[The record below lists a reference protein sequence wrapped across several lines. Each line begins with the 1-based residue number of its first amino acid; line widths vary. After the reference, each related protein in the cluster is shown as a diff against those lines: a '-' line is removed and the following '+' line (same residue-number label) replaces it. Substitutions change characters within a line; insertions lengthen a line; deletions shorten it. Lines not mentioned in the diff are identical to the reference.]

1 VLPGPTLLC
10 VDIREID
17 RRDEPLVRR
26 HWEIGKAAEA
36 GRPYDFYAPW
46 ETAWLSISEGRDD
59 FEMVMLGA
67 FVDDQMW
74 GTARVDHPLH
84 DNLHSASV
92 EVHVHPDR
100 QRRGLGRALSAA
112 ADEVARARGR
122 RVMMSE
128 AFAPPDADSPG
139 LLFGRALGF
148 KPAIEDGMKVVD
160 LHKTEELWSGLEAR
174 TAPRHTDYR
183 IVTWQHTV
191 PEEYVDDYCRLNEL
205 FFDEAPMGELEVEP
219 EKWDADRVKKREEL
233 HRRTGRHEFTAGA
246 VTLDGRL
253 VGLTEVMV
261 NERVTWRGFQSGTL
275 VDPEHR
281 GHSLGL
287 AIKLANHRQIRAT
300 YPDCRILL
308 TGNADV
314 NASMNAVN
322 DALGYREVERC
333 VEMQKDI

>member
-1 VLPGPTLLC
+1 VT

-26 HWEIGKAAEA
+26 HWEIGKAAEQA
-36 GRPYDFYAPW
+36 SRPYDFYVPW
-46 ETAWLSISEGRDD
+46 ETAWLSCREGRDD
-59 FEMVMLGA
+59 YELVMLGA
-67 FVDDQMW
+67 FVDGEMW
-74 GTARVDHPLH
+74 GAARVDHPLH
-84 DNLHSASV
+84 DNLHSASLD
-92 EVHVHPDR
+92 VHVHPER
-100 QRRGLGRALSAA
+100 QRRGIGRALAA
-112 ADEVARARGR
+112 VADDVARARGR

-128 AFAPPDADSPG
+128 AFAPLEEDSAG

-160 LHKTEELWSGLEAR
+160 LHETEPFWAELEAR
-174 TAPRHTDYR
+174 TAPRHRDYE

-191 PEEYVDDYCRLNEL
+191 PAQYVEDYCRLNEL
-205 FFDEAPMGELEVEP
+205 FFDEAPMGDLEVEP
-219 EKWDADRVKKREEL
+219 EKWDSDRVHKREEH
-233 HRRTGRHEFTAGA
+233 HRRTGRHEFSAGA
-246 VTLDGRL
+246 VAADGSL
-253 VGLTEVMV
+253 VGLTEVWV
-261 NERVTWRGFQSGTL
+261 NQRVTWRGFQSGTL
-275 VDPEHR
+275 VDPQHR

-333 VEMQKDI
+333 VEMQKNI